1 MRHTPAHSQTFVRL
15 WAYINLK
22 LTFCA
27 RKTPPTNVAVPG
39 QALSS
44 GALAAV
50 PDIALVSLGT
60 TPGLRRADQAF
71 ADLAREAGAACQVV
85 QVAIGRRAGRLRRQV
100 TATDMV
106 EALAARRTPVEGRT
120 VVYSSVTA
128 ALLQRPGGV
137 HAVRFDSPAA
147 LNRRGAAGALQRALE
162 RRALARADLLL
173 PWGAVASAAA
183 PSGTR
188 RVVLHV
194 PVPEIEAAAER
205 NIDAIAYAGYPRKR
219 GLGALCAAWGASAAK
234 GARLVIGGIER
245 ERGLRWLER
254 VGVPE
259 PAGVEWRA
267 ALPLPEWHAL
277 VARSRLFVNASTWE
291 DHGLAQLEALAAGC
305 ALVTVPS
312 PGAYEALPLAR
323 ELDERL
329 VSRTGAAASLA
340 EALRTGLALSAAERA
355 DYAGRAHD
363 LLVPYR
369 HDRVLARMRG
379 EVLPALGLR

>member
-1 MRHTPAHSQTFVRL
+1 M
-15 WAYINLK
+15 
-22 LTFCA
+22 
-27 RKTPPTNVAVPG
+27 VAVAS

-60 TPGLRRADQAF
+60 TPGLRRADHAF
-71 ADLAREAGAACQVV
+71 AELAREAGAGCEVV
-85 QVAIGRRAGRLRRQV
+85 QVAIGGAAAKLRRQV
-100 TATDMV
+100 TATDLV

-128 ALLQRPGGV
+128 ALLQRPAGA

-162 RRALARADLLL
+162 RRALGRANLLL
-173 PWGAVASAAA
+173 PWGEVASAAA
-183 PSGTR
+183 PSGTG

-194 PVPEIEAAAER
+194 PVPEIEAPAER
-205 NIDAIAYAGYPRKR
+205 DIDAIAYAGYPRKR
-219 GLGALCAAWGASAAK
+219 GLGALCAAWGASAPR

-259 PAGVEWRA
+259 PPGIEWRPP
-267 ALPLPEWHAL
+267 LPLDDWHRL
-277 VARSRLFVNASTWE
+277 VARARLFVNASTWE
-291 DHGLAQLEALAAGC
+291 DHGLAQLEALSAGC

-340 EALRTGLALSAAERA
+340 EALRGGLALSAAELA

-369 HDRVLARMRG
+369 RDQVLARMRA
-379 EVLPALGLR
+379 EVLPGLGLR